1 MFDIGL
7 PELFLIFIVALL
19 VFGPKKLPEIG
30 KALGKALHELKKSTN
45 EFKQSLE
52 NEVGTAQIKEEL
64 LKHQR
69 ELQTSFTQA
78 TQDPQAAEE
87 KKEVPAEAPAQ
98 AGAPVPTESVYT
110 EKPQEHKNDA

>member
-7 PELFLIFIVALL
+7 PELVLIFIVALL

-30 KALGKALHELKKSTN
+30 KSLGKALHELKKSTN
-45 EFKQSLE
+45 EFKQSFE

-69 ELQTSFTQA
+69 ELQTSFMNPSQEQQA
-78 TQDPQAAEE
+78 MEAA
-87 KKEVPAEAPAQ
+87 KEVPAEAPA
-98 AGAPVPTESVYT
+98 AAEAPAEAAHA
-110 EKPQEHKNDA
+110 EKPQEHKNNAG

>member
-69 ELQTSFTQA
+69 ELQTSLTQA
-78 TQDPQAAEE
+78 SQEPQPIEE
-87 KKEVPAEAPAQ
+87 IKEVPAEAPA
-98 AGAPVPTESVYT
+98 ATEAPAQTAHTEN
-110 EKPQEHKNDA
+110 PQEHKNNAG